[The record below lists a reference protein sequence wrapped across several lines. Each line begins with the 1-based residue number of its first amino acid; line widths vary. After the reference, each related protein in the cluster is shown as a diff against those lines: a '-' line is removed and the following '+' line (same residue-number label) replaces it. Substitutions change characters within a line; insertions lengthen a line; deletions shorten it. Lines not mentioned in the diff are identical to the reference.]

1 MPFRV
6 WMNVVLFC
14 LFAPLLAPGQAWAQA
29 SDNPQQLVRQA
40 SDQIISRI
48 HSERQQIDVDR
59 SHLYLLLDEL
69 LIPHID
75 FEKMSR
81 WVLGKHWRRT
91 SIEQRERFVTEFR
104 NLIIRTYSTALL
116 EYSDQTI
123 HFLPLHSKPGAT
135 EVTVRTEIKTGTG
148 QAIPIHYDLYRNG
161 QQWLVQDV
169 SIDGVSLV
177 TNYRTN
183 FASQIR
189 RNGVDGL
196 LEQLSRRNTKQE
208 K

>member
-1 MPFRV
+1 MPLPA
-6 WMNVVLFC
+6 WMNIALFC
-14 LFAPLLAPGQAWAQA
+14 LFASLLAPGQTWAQT

-40 SDQIISRI
+40 SDQIMSRI
-48 HSERQQIDVDR
+48 HSERQQIDLDPA
-59 SHLYLLLDEL
+59 HLYLVLDEL

-91 SIEQRERFVTEFR
+91 NNEQRERFVTEFR

-116 EYSDQTI
+116 EYSNQTI
-123 HFLPLHSKPGAT
+123 RYLPLHSKPGAT
-135 EVTVRTEIKTGTG
+135 EVTVRTEIETSTG
-148 QAIPIHYDLYRNG
+148 QAIPIHYDLYRNE

-177 TNYRTN
+177 TNYRSN